1 MAYRLSLPQKC
12 MDAFGYAWRLL
23 KTELHL
29 PSEMREGD
37 IPIGTVFDPASNQV
51 IGSYLYP
58 HLLRDELENNP
69 TETVR
74 RIIHEDMHAA
84 TLPEVYGEG
93 DKNDHIEFPARL
105 GEEVYAHQLAS
116 QGKPSWKKYGP
127 YSNPDGSF
135 RQDTGLDTMVSQ
147 AMRAVGQGHGNEGH
161 SSVEADRAQAAYR
174 RYLDRI
180 QGRA

>member
-1 MAYRLSLPQKC
+1 ME
-12 MDAFGYAWRLL
+12 AFEHAWALL
-23 KTELHL
+23 KTDFRL

-37 IPIGTVFDPASNQV
+37 LSVGTEFDDETGEV
-51 IGSYLYP
+51 LGSYLYP

-93 DKNDHIEFPARL
+93 DRHDHIEFPARL

-127 YSNPDGSF
+127 YSGPDGSV
-135 RQDTGLDTMVSQ
+135 RHPEEEHVNDPAVLRDMVSQ
-147 AMRAVGQGHGNEGH
+147 ALRGIGQGHGTEGH
-161 SSVEADRAQAAYR
+161 SSVEADLARVAFQ
-174 RYLDRI
+174 RYLDRV

>member
-1 MAYRLSLPQKC
+1 METW
-12 MDAFGYAWRLL
+12 WRVL
-23 KTELHL
+23 KTELRL

-37 IPIGTVFDPASNQV
+37 LPVGTEFDPASNQV

-127 YSNPDGSF
+127 YSNPGGDV
-135 RQDTGLDTMVSQ
+135 RYPEEERVNDPAVLRDMVSQ
-147 AMRAVGQGHGNEGH
+147 ALRNIGQGHGNKGH
-161 SSVEADRAQAAYR
+161 KDIEADRAQAAYQ

-180 QGRA
+180 QERD

>member
-1 MAYRLSLPQKC
+1 MTE
-12 MDAFGYAWRLL
+12 AWWLVL
-23 KTELHL
+23 KTELRL
-29 PSEMREGD
+29 PSQMREGD
-37 IPIGTVFDPASNQV
+37 KPVGTEFDDETGEV
-51 IGSYLYP
+51 KGSYLYP
-58 HLLRDELENNP
+58 HLNPDLEDDP

-93 DKNDHIEFPARL
+93 DKGDHIEFPARL

-116 QGKPSWKKYGP
+116 EGKPSWKKYGP

-135 RQDTGLDTMVSQ
+135 RQDTGLDTMVSK
-147 AMRAVGQGHGNEGH
+147 AMREVGQGHGNEGH
-161 SSVEADRAQAAYR
+161 SSVDADRAQAAYR

-180 QGRA
+180 QGR

>member
-1 MAYRLSLPQKC
+1 MASP
-12 MDAFGYAWRLL
+12 FNIAWALL
-23 KTELHL
+23 KTDFRL
-29 PSEMREGD
+29 PSEFREGD
-37 IPIGTVFDPASNQV
+37 LPGATEFDPASNQV
-51 IGSYLYP
+51 MGSYLYP
-58 HLLRDELENNP
+58 HLNPDLEDDP
-69 TETVR
+69 TETTR

-93 DKNDHIEFPARL
+93 DRHDHIEFPARL

-147 AMRAVGQGHGNEGH
+147 AMREVGQGHGNEGH
-161 SSVEADRAQAAYR
+161 SSVEADRAQAAYQ
-174 RYLDRI
+174 RYLDRV